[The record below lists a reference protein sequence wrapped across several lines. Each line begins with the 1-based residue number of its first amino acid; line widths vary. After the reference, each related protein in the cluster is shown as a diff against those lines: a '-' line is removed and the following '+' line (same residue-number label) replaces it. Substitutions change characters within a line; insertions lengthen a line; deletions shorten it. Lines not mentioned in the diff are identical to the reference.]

1 MFCLSEQGHAGLE
14 KFFCYAI
21 SLDRIPPLGLSR
33 KVEVEF
39 SINRNPA
46 SFAETCN
53 MVSKVPT
60 VLKIS
65 RKSFYK
71 RARIILVMV
80 LFNCA
85 VM

>member
-14 KFFCYAI
+14 KFFHCAI
-21 SLDRIPPLGLSR
+21 SLDRIPRLSR

-46 SFAETCN
+46 FFAETCN